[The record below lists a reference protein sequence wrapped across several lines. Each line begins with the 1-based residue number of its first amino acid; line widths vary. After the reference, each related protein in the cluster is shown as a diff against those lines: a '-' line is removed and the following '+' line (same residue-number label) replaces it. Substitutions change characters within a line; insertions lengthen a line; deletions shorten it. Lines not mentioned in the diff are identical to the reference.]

1 MMELKQLYGYYQ
13 EQDLVLFNNREILIN
28 GKSFH
33 YNEWHQKGIFSI
45 RDVLNDE
52 RKFLSYQEFLQKYN
66 LKCNI
71 LRYFQVLAA
80 IPKHLREKARHTS
93 FDKLKFGKDNFLF
106 PLSPTVSINLLKVKS
121 KDFLLAYYK
130 KVCNQGY
137 WPKEMGTRIKRLN
150 LNWPCYFSKLKLI
163 CNESKLREFYYKFLH
178 RIIVT
183 KKELY
188 CFRIE
193 SNKDCLYCNESDS
206 IGHTFIDC
214 HQSKYFF
221 KYVLE
226 WFNSEHATSY
236 SLSTEEFLFG
246 KFDNAQLARSDG
258 KLKRLNYCLLFAK
271 YSLYCQKLNKKQ
283 INFEEF
289 RQ

>member
-1 MMELKQLYGYYQ
+1 M
-13 EQDLVLFNNREILIN
+13 
-28 GKSFH
+28 
-33 YNEWHQKGIFSI
+33 
-45 RDVLNDE
+45 
-52 RKFLSYQEFLQKYN
+52 
-66 LKCNI
+66 
-71 LRYFQVLAA
+71 AA

-93 FDKLKFGKDNFLF
+93 FDKHKFEKDNFLF

-121 KDFLLAYYK
+121 KDF
-130 KVCNQGY
+130 Y
-137 WPKEMGTRIKRLN
+137 WLITNKSVTKATGPRKWEHEIQRMN

-163 CNESKLREFYYKFLH
+163 CKESKLREFYYKFLH

-188 CFRIE
+188 CFGIE

-221 KYVLE
+221 KHVLE

-258 KLKRLNYCLLFAK
+258 TLKKLNYCLLFTK
-271 YSLYCQKLNKKQ
+271 YYLYCQKLNKKQ
-283 INFEEF
+283 INFDEF
-289 RQ
+289 KQRIALKFRIEGLS